1 MLTWWVFFFLLYFY
15 MEYTYIFNTLV
26 LISNRVKINKYILHK
41 QKLSGLVIKNV
52 RETNKCP
59 ETNSVL
65 SEKRPFAG
73 ILKACTSS

>member
-1 MLTWWVFFFLLYFY
+1 MGFFFY
-15 MEYTYIFNTLV
+15 YTSTWNIHIHFNTLV
-26 LISNRVKINKYILHK
+26 LISNRVEINKYILHK

-65 SEKRPFAG
+65 SEKSPLAG
-73 ILKACTSS
+73 ILQACTSS